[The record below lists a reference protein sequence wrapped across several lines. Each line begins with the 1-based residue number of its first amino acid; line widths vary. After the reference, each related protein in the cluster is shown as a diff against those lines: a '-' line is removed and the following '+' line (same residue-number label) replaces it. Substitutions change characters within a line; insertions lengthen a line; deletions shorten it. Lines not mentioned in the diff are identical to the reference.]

1 MLDKFA
7 VRREVLDIRTP
18 TNQGARLRGSEKP
31 GLTGRQSD
39 FLSGLC
45 FGAPG
50 DLFRATHDCL
60 IVRDREGRIILWNRA
75 AEELY
80 GWTESEAL
88 GQLPETLLKTK
99 LPQSP
104 SDIQSG
110 LRAEG
115 RWEGELVHMT
125 RVGRAVVVASRW
137 ASVFDSGGQSQ
148 GILQAERELGGQ
160 QRLEKELRRLREEL
174 KRITEQRLT
183 ELEGANEALVES
195 QARFQHMAEAIQ
207 DVFWLTNPW
216 RTSILYVNPAFERIW
231 GRSCQSLYADPRSWL
246 EGVHP
251 EDRPRVRQLF
261 FEPVPAQGSQ
271 HSYRVVRPDSSV
283 RWVLDRSFPVR
294 EHAAGFRQVVG
305 IVRDVT
311 ESRELE
317 KEILAISEREQRRM
331 GQDLHDDLCQQ
342 LAGIEFLS
350 KALQQQL
357 KGQPQA
363 AKAGEIATL
372 IRAAIEYTRQF
383 AKGLAPVELEAEG
396 LMRGLRAL
404 AARAGELFKV
414 NCEFEC
420 PSNVLVQDPITG
432 THLYRIA
439 QEALTNSI
447 KHGKATRIKIVLT
460 ALADLGELLIS
471 DNGNGFSNEAY
482 VSGGMGLRIMRYRAD
497 MIGGSLAIRVNRP
510 AGASVVCTFPLMTW

>member
-1 MLDKFA
+1 M
-7 VRREVLDIRTP
+7 
-18 TNQGARLRGSEKP
+18 
-31 GLTGRQSD
+31 
-39 FLSGLC
+39 
-45 FGAPG
+45 
-50 DLFRATHDCL
+50 
-60 IVRDREGRIILWNRA
+60 
-75 AEELY
+75 
-80 GWTESEAL
+80 
-88 GQLPETLLKTK
+88 
-99 LPQSP
+99 
-104 SDIQSG
+104 
-110 LRAEG
+110 
-115 RWEGELVHMT
+115 
-125 RVGRAVVVASRW
+125 
-137 ASVFDSGGQSQ
+137 
-148 GILQAERELGGQ
+148 
-160 QRLEKELRRLREEL
+160 
-174 KRITEQRLT
+174 TEQRLT

-195 QARFQHMAEAIQ
+195 QARFQNVAEAIQ

-216 RTSILYVNPAFERIW
+216 RTSVLYVNPAYERIW

-251 EDRPRVRQLF
+251 EDRPRIRQLF
-261 FEPVPAQGSQ
+261 FEPVPAQGAQ
-271 HSYRVVRPDSSV
+271 NSYRVVRPDCSV
-283 RWVLDRSFPVR
+283 RWVLDQSFPVR

-363 AKAGEIATL
+363 TKACEIATL

-396 LMRGLRAL
+396 LMRGLRAM
-404 AARAGELFKV
+404 AARASELFKV

-420 PSNVLVQDPITG
+420 PSNVLVQDPTTG

-460 ALADLGELLIS
+460 ALADLGELIIN

-482 VSGGMGLRIMRYRAD
+482 VPGGMGLRIMRYRAD
-497 MIGGSLAIRVNRP
+497 MIGGTLAIQAKVP
-510 AGASVVCTFPLMTW
+510 TGASVICTFPLTTW

>member
-1 MLDKFA
+1 
-7 VRREVLDIRTP
+7 
-18 TNQGARLRGSEKP
+18 
-31 GLTGRQSD
+31 
-39 FLSGLC
+39 
-45 FGAPG
+45 
-50 DLFRATHDCL
+50 
-60 IVRDREGRIILWNRA
+60 LWNRG
-75 AEELY
+75 AEALY

-88 GQLPETLLKTK
+88 GQVPETLLKTK
-99 LPQSP
+99 LPKSAAELQTA
-104 SDIQSG
+104 
-110 LRAEG
+110 LTTEG
-115 RWEGELVHMT
+115 RWEGELVHTT
-125 RVGRAVVVASRW
+125 RAGFTVVVASRW
-137 ASVFDSGGQSQ
+137 ASVFDTEGQRQ
-148 GILQAERELGGQ
+148 GILQAERELGGEK
-160 QRLEKELRRLREEL
+160 RLEGELREVRKELQ
-174 KRITEQRLT
+174 RITEQRLT

-195 QARFQHMAEAIQ
+195 QARFQNVAEAIQ

-216 RTSILYVNPAFERIW
+216 RTSVLYVNPAYERIW

-251 EDRPRVRQLF
+251 EDRPRIRQLF

-271 HSYRVVRPDSSV
+271 HSYRVVRPDCSV
-283 RWVLDRSFPVR
+283 RWVLDQSFPVR
-294 EHAAGFRQVVG
+294 EHTAGFRQVVG

-357 KGQPQA
+357 QGQLQA
-363 AKAGEIATL
+363 AKVGEIATL
-372 IRAAIEYTRQF
+372 IRAAIDYTRQF

-404 AARAGELFKV
+404 AARASELFKV
-414 NCEFEC
+414 NCQFEC
-420 PSNVLVQDPITG
+420 PANVLVQDPNTS

-447 KHGKATRIKIVLT
+447 KHGKATRIRILLT
-460 ALADLGELLIS
+460 SLADLGEILIS
-471 DNGNGFSNEAY
+471 DNGNGFSNEGY

-497 MIGGSLAIRVNRP
+497 VIGGSLAIRANVP
-510 AGASVVCTFPLMTW
+510 AGATVVCTFPLTTW